1 MRGFKRYLMF
11 RVYLAKYRFKILMGI
26 IFILALLAYPLLVV
40 ITGFFALGFFL
51 LIAAITSE
59 ERKKMK
65 KNSQPEQEQKY
76 DETCYKFNLD
86 KLDTELHKIHT
97 KEAKIEAEINLYK
110 LPKKEV
116 NEIKDAIALLVV
128 FGMIIVFAVEIL
140 IHCL

>member
-26 IFILALLAYPLLVV
+26 IFILALVMYPVLAV
-40 ITGFFALGFFL
+40 ITCFFVLGFFL

-76 DETCYKFNLD
+76 DESCYKFNLD
-86 KLDTELHKIHT
+86 KLDTELHAIHT
-97 KEAKIEAEINLYK
+97 KEAKREAEINQYK
-110 LPKKEV
+110 IPKKEV
-116 NEIKDAIALLVV
+116 NEIKDALALLAV
-128 FGMIIVFAVEIL
+128 FGMIILFVIELLVM
-140 IHCL
+140 

>member
-1 MRGFKRYLMF
+1 MRGFKKYLMF
-11 RVYLAKYRFKILMGI
+11 KVYVAKFRLKILFGI
-26 IFILALLAYPLLVV
+26 IFILALFMFPA
-40 ITGFFALGFFL
+40 L
-51 LIAAITSE
+51 LIPLGLFLMGFTLLITAIVSE
-59 ERKKMK
+59 ECKKIK
-65 KNSQPEQEQKY
+65 KDVQPEQKY

-97 KEAKIEAEINLYK
+97 KEAKIEAEINQYK

>member
-1 MRGFKRYLMF
+1 MRGFKRYFMF
-11 RVYLAKYRFKILMGI
+11 SYCLAKYRFKILMGI

-76 DETCYKFNLD
+76 DESCYKFNLD
-86 KLDTELHKIHT
+86 KLDTELHAIHT
-97 KEAKIEAEINLYK
+97 KEAKREAEINQYK
-110 LPKKEV
+110 MPKKEV
-116 NEIKDAIALLVV
+116 NEIKDALALLAV
-128 FGMIIVFAVEIL
+128 FGMIILFVIELLVM
-140 IHCL
+140 

>member
-11 RVYLAKYRFKILMGI
+11 RVYVVKFRFKILLGI
-26 IFILALLAYPLLVV
+26 IFILALLMYPLLAV
-40 ITGFFALGFFL
+40 ITGFFILGFSL

-65 KNSQPEQEQKY
+65 QDNQPEQKY

-86 KLDTELHKIHT
+86 KLDTELHEMHT
-97 KEAKIEAEINLYK
+97 KEAKREAEINQYK

-116 NEIKDAIALLVV
+116 NEIRDALVLFAV
-128 FGMIIVFAVEIL
+128 FGMIILFVIEFIL
-140 IHCL
+140 M